1 MPPASSN
8 AGGSRGG
15 SGDEILGAAGD
26 EIKVFKDEGENEEEQ
41 GVSESLHADLLGEAE
56 TKGLWKLPQ
65 PSYSLPA
72 FHQQALSM
80 GYLMNPYGALAAA
93 GGLSPFLPIGS
104 PPLQGGPPTSESVAM
119 AQAQAVQAQA
129 AAAFR
134 GHAFPYGL
142 PYPGAGLGHLGWPPS
157 MPPSVSPG
165 GGPGHHGM
173 PPPLHH
179 LPPLPNGA
187 HPHNPFAQQHSQQD
201 MKNAPQPEK
210 KEPHVKKP
218 LNAFMIYMKEQRP
231 VVQAECTLKE
241 SAAINQILGRR
252 WHALSKEEQGSYYE
266 RAREEKARHAKQ
278 FPNWSPRESYRQGPK
293 KKKRKIDKE
302 DPTYTMKKCRARYGL
317 EQQQLWCK
325 PCRRKKKCVRV
336 QMYLQGRSIQEIEAT
351 RFDQEGKTL
360 APNGQFEVEG
370 GGEEEDDD
378 EDGEQDEN
386 SPHNAKAALE
396 SSLSSIGSP
405 SPSLKSL
412 PSPDQGPSSLS
423 SAGSPGILA
432 PPFSPSLAP
441 SSSMA
446 PPFSPA
452 SLSSPSPHS
461 GWSQGRP
468 VGGDPRDTKNPL
480 SISNLSSNPLSISS
494 LVSSQNNIAPPPQY
508 HNSHNQLHWSVS

>member
-8 AGGSRGG
+8 AGGSRG

-56 TKGLWKLPQ
+56 TKGLWRHPH

-93 GGLSPFLPIGS
+93 GGLPPFLPIGS
-104 PPLQGGPPTSESVAM
+104 TPLQGRPPTSESM
-119 AQAQAVQAQA
+119 AIAQAQA

-142 PYPGAGLGHLGWPPS
+142 PYPGAGLTHLGWPPPL
-157 MPPSVSPG
+157 PPSVSPG
-165 GGPGHHGM
+165 GGPGGPVGHPGM
-173 PPPLHH
+173 PMPPLHH
-179 LPPLPNGA
+179 LPPLPPGA
-187 HPHNPFAQQHSQQD
+187 HHPHNPFAQHHPQQD
-201 MKNAPQPEK
+201 MKSVQQPEK

-252 WHALSKEEQGSYYE
+252 WHALSREEQGAYYE
-266 RAREEKARHAKQ
+266 RAREEKARHSLQ
-278 FPNWSPRESYRQGPK
+278 HPNWSPRESYRQGPK

-302 DPTYTMKKCRARYGL
+302 DPTYSMKKCRARYGL

-351 RFDQEGKTL
+351 RFDQEGKTVP
-360 APNGQFEVEG
+360 ASGQFDTR
-370 GGEEEDDD
+370 GGED
-378 EDGEQDEN
+378 EGDHDGDEN
-386 SPHNAKAALE
+386 SPLHDAKGALE
-396 SSLSSIGSP
+396 SSLSSLGSP
-405 SPSLKSL
+405 SPSLQSL

-432 PPFSPSLAP
+432 PPFSPSLAGG
-441 SSSMA
+441 SSMV

-452 SLSSPSPHS
+452 SMASPSPHS
-461 GWSQGRP
+461 PWPQGRP

-480 SISNLSSNPLSISS
+480 SISNLSNNPLSISS
-494 LVSSQNNIAPPPQY
+494 LVSSRNSMAPSHY
-508 HNSHNQLHWSVS
+508 HGIQPQLHWPAT